1 MEVAKACLY
10 LATDAT
16 YSTGQNIYVSGGDRY
31 LIRCFTSC
39 QIFLFQYMGRLAE
52 PVEVAKAC
60 LYLATDATYSTG
72 QNIYVSG
79 GTELDYGF
87 KSQMEFFFKP

>member
-1 MEVAKACLY
+1 ML
-10 LATDAT
+10 L
-16 YSTGQNIYVSGGDRY
+16 
-31 LIRCFTSC
+31 
-39 QIFLFQYMGRLAE
+39 FLFQYMGRLAE